1 MYKCNMMCDHCP
13 HDKDCDHIPLEERR
27 VNEVML
33 CGNIFMVL
41 LLLFAALL
49 IFGFVF

>member
-27 VNEVML
+27 VNEIML
-33 CGNIFMVL
+33 CGNIFMIL

-49 IFGFVF
+49 ICGMLL